1 MTSSWAP
8 EQGESHAA
16 LLDEPRWAPV
26 RARFD
31 AIVVPTHRPPARLRY
46 SIDLASRTQTPLFV
60 LCSGGAYKE
69 AVVKMA
75 ARSGVEAYAADMP
88 SGDPLGVVGFRTS
101 ANEELAAAN
110 LGRNPDL
117 SVKRNL
123 GLALARL
130 LGWNKLMF
138 LDDDIHGIGTSS
150 VAKLAESL
158 EGHSISAL
166 IPEDFPDNS
175 VVCHANRLGGAG
187 KQGVF
192 ASASGMGVRCDRD
205 DLAFFPNIYNEDW
218 FFFAQEAAS
227 HKIARVGESRQR
239 SYDPYYHPM
248 RAASEE
254 LGDLLAEGLYAR
266 LDIGEEIWT
275 VDADYWR
282 YFIDRRA
289 EFHERVLKALHRVDA
304 QKREEAARA
313 ADCVRAAQSQLAQI
327 TPQLCQTFV
336 RLWRSDLRRWHC
348 YLEGLRPQGSPAAAF
363 KYLGLDLV
371 DSQTAGMNRTSAWP
385 SRSTGHPPA
394 AFRASRKARTP
405 APRELA
411 RALATDGSV

>member
-1 MTSSWAP
+1 VTSSWVP

-16 LLDEPRWAPV
+16 LLDEPRRALV
-26 RARFD
+26 RAGFD
-31 AIVVPTHRPPARLRY
+31 AIVVPTHRPAARLRS

-60 LCSGGAYKE
+60 LCSGRAYKE

-75 ARSGVEAYAADMP
+75 ARSGVEAYAADIP
-88 SGDPLGVVGFRTS
+88 SGDPLRVDFRTS
-101 ANEELAAAN
+101 ANDELAAAN

-130 LGWNKLMF
+130 LGWKKLMF
-138 LDDDIHGIGTSS
+138 LDDDIHGIATSA
-150 VAKLAESL
+150 VAKLAEAL

-166 IPEDFPDNS
+166 IPVDFPDNS
-175 VVCHANRLGGAG
+175 VVCHANRLGGDG
-187 KQGVF
+187 KQDVF
-192 ASASGMGVRCDRD
+192 ASASGMGVQCDRD

-218 FFFAQEAAS
+218 FFFAKEAAS

-266 LDIGEEIWT
+266 LDIGDDIWT

-282 YFIDRRA
+282 YFIHRRA
-289 EFHERVLKALHRVDA
+289 EFHERVLKALRRVDA
-304 QKREEAARA
+304 PKREEAARA
-313 ADCVRAAQSQLAQI
+313 ADSIRAAQSQLAQI

-336 RLWRSDLRRWHC
+336 RLWRSDLRRWHW

-394 AFRASRKARTP
+394 AFRAPRKALTP

-411 RALATDGSV
+411 RALASVGSD

>member
-26 RARFD
+26 HARFD
-31 AIVVPTHRPPARLRY
+31 AIVVPTHRLAARLRY
-46 SIDLASRTQTPLFV
+46 SIDLASRTHTPLFV

-69 AVVKMA
+69 AVVKTA
-75 ARSGVEAYAADMP
+75 ARAGVEAYAADIP
-88 SGDPLGVVGFRTS
+88 CGDPLGVGFRTS
-101 ANEELAAAN
+101 ANKEIADAN

-117 SVKRNL
+117 SVKRNI

-130 LGWNKLMF
+130 LGWKKLMF
-138 LDDDIHGIGTSS
+138 LDDDIHGIATRS
-150 VAKLAESL
+150 VAKLAEAL

-166 IPEDFPDNS
+166 IPVDFPDNS
-175 VVCHANRLGGAG
+175 VVCHANRLGGDG
-187 KQGVF
+187 KQDVF
-192 ASASGMGVRCDRD
+192 ASGSGMGVRCDRD

-227 HKIARVGESRQR
+227 RRIARVGESRQR
-239 SYDPYYHPM
+239 SYDPYCHPV

-266 LDIGEEIWT
+266 LDIGEQVWT

-282 YFIDRRA
+282 HFIDRRA
-289 EFHERVLKALHRVDA
+289 GFHERVLRALHRVEEPM
-304 QKREEAARA
+304 REEAARA
-313 ADCVRAAQSQLAQI
+313 AGSIRAAQSQLTRI

-336 RLWRSDLRRWHC
+336 RLWRSDLKRWHW
-348 YLEGLRPQGSPAAAF
+348 YLEGLRSQGSPAAAF

-371 DSQTAGMNRTSAWP
+371 DSQTARMNRTAGP
-385 SRSTGHPPA
+385 SSSTGYPLA
-394 AFRASRKARTP
+394 AFRASHKARTP
-405 APRELA
+405 VPPVPPGLA
-411 RALATDGSV
+411 RALAI

>member
-31 AIVVPTHRPPARLRY
+31 AIVVPTHRPAARLRY

-75 ARSGVEAYAADMP
+75 ARAGVEAYAADIP
-88 SGDPLGVVGFRTS
+88 YGDPLGVGFRTS
-101 ANEELAAAN
+101 ANKEIRDAN

-130 LGWNKLMF
+130 LGWKKLMF
-138 LDDDIHGIGTSS
+138 LDDDIHGIATRS
-150 VAKLAESL
+150 VAKLAEAL

-166 IPEDFPDNS
+166 IPVDFPDNS
-175 VVCHANRLGGAG
+175 VVCHANRLGGDG
-187 KQGVF
+187 KQDVF

-227 HKIARVGESRQR
+227 RKIAKVGESRQR
-239 SYDPYYHPM
+239 SYDPYYHPV

-266 LDIGEEIWT
+266 LDIGEQVWT

-282 YFIDRRA
+282 HFIDRRA
-289 EFHERVLKALHRVDA
+289 EFHVRVLKALSRVEA
-304 QKREEAARA
+304 RKPEEAARA
-313 ADCVRAAQSQLAQI
+313 ADSVRAAQSQLARI

-336 RLWRSDLRRWHC
+336 RLWRSDLKRWHW
-348 YLEGLRPQGSPAAAF
+348 YLECLQPQGSPAAAF

-371 DSQTAGMNRTSAWP
+371 DSQTAGMNRTPAWP
-385 SRSTGHPPA
+385 SRPTSYPPA
-394 AFRASRKARTP
+394 AFRAPRKTSTP
-405 APRELA
+405 A
-411 RALATDGSV
+411 RALAAV

>member
-26 RARFD
+26 RAGFD
-31 AIVVPTHRPPARLRY
+31 AIVVPTHRPSARLRY

-75 ARSGVEAYAADMP
+75 ARSGVEAYAADIPAGALMK
-88 SGDPLGVVGFRTS
+88 VGLRTS

-130 LGWNKLMF
+130 LGWKKLMF
-138 LDDDIHGIGTSS
+138 LDDDIHGIATGS
-150 VAKLAESL
+150 VAKLAEAL
-158 EGHSISAL
+158 ESHSISAL
-166 IPEDFPDNS
+166 IPTDFPDNS
-175 VVCHANRLGGAG
+175 VVCHANRLGGER

-205 DLAFFPNIYNEDW
+205 DLAFFPTMYNEDW

-239 SYDPYYHPM
+239 AYDPYYHPI

-266 LDIGEEIWT
+266 LDVGEEIWT

-282 YFIDRRA
+282 YFIARRRQ
-289 EFHERVLKALHRVDA
+289 FHERVLEALRRVDA
-304 QKREEAARA
+304 PNSAEA
-313 ADCVRAAQSQLAQI
+313 VRAAESIKAAQGQLAKI
-327 TPQLCQTFV
+327 TPELCQTFV
-336 RLWRSDLRRWHC
+336 RLWRGDLKRWRC
-348 YLEGLRPQGSPAAAF
+348 YLEGLLPQDSPAAAF
-363 KYLGLDLV
+363 EYLGLRLV
-371 DSQTAGMNRTSAWP
+371 DSRRAAVNRTSAWP
-385 SRSTGHPPA
+385 GQSTGQPPA
-394 AFRASRKARTP
+394 AFRAPRKASTP
-405 APRELA
+405 APRELD
-411 RALATDGSV
+411 RALATVGSG

>member
-1 MTSSWAP
+1 VTSSWAP

-46 SIDLASRTQTPLFV
+46 SIDLAGRTQTPLFV

-75 ARSGVEAYAADMP
+75 ARSGVEAYAADIP
-88 SGDPLGVVGFRTS
+88 PGNPLRVSFRTS
-101 ANEELAAAN
+101 ANEDLAAAN

-117 SVKRNL
+117 SMKRNL

-130 LGWNKLMF
+130 LGWKKLMF
-138 LDDDIHGIGTSS
+138 LDDDIHGIATSA
-150 VAKLAESL
+150 VAKLAEAL

-166 IPEDFPDNS
+166 IPADFPDNS
-175 VVCHANRLGGAG
+175 VVCHANRLGGNG
-187 KQGVF
+187 KQDVF

-218 FFFAQEAAS
+218 FFFAREAAS

-254 LGDLLAEGLYAR
+254 LGDLLAEGIYAR
-266 LDIGEEIWT
+266 LDIGEDIWT
-275 VDADYWR
+275 VDADYWG
-282 YFIDRRA
+282 YFIGRRA
-289 EFHERVLKALHRVDA
+289 EFHERVLKALRGVDA
-304 QKREEAARA
+304 PKREEAARA
-313 ADCVRAAQSQLAQI
+313 TDSIRAAQRQLRRI
-327 TPQLCQTFV
+327 TPELCQTFV
-336 RLWRSDLRRWHC
+336 RLWRSDLRRWHW
-348 YLEGLRPQGSPAAAF
+348 YLESLPLQGSPTAAF
-363 KYLGLDLV
+363 RYLGLNLV
-371 DSQTAGMNRTSAWP
+371 DSRTAGMNRTPAWP
-385 SRSTGHPPA
+385 SWSAGHPPA
-394 AFRASRKARTP
+394 AFRAPRKPRTP

-411 RALATDGSV
+411 PA

>member
-31 AIVVPTHRPPARLRY
+31 AIVIPTHRPSARLRY
-46 SIDLASRTQTPLFV
+46 GIDLASRTQTPLFV
-60 LCSGGAYKE
+60 LCSGRAYKE

-75 ARSGVEAYAADMP
+75 ARTGVEAYAVDIP
-88 SGDPLGVVGFRTS
+88 SGDPLRVGFRTS
-101 ANEELAAAN
+101 ANEELGAAN

-117 SVKRNL
+117 SVKRNI

-130 LGWNKLMF
+130 LGWKKLLF
-138 LDDDIHGIGTSS
+138 LDDDIHGIATSA
-150 VAKLAESL
+150 VAKLAEAL

-166 IPEDFPDNS
+166 IPSDFPDNS
-175 VVCHANRLGGAG
+175 VVCHANRLGGNV
-187 KQGVF
+187 KQDVF

-218 FFFAQEAAS
+218 FFFAEEAAS

-289 EFHERVLKALHRVDA
+289 EFHERVLKALDSLDA
-304 QKREEAARA
+304 PKREEAARA
-313 ADCVRAAQSQLAQI
+313 ARSVQAAQSQLERI

-336 RLWRSDLRRWHC
+336 RLWRSDLKRWHW
-348 YLEGLRPQGSPAAAF
+348 YLEGLPPQGSPAAAF

-371 DSQTAGMNRTSAWP
+371 DSQTAGMNRPSAWP
-385 SRSTGHPPA
+385 TWSTGHPPA
-394 AFRASRKARTP
+394 AFRAPRKAPTP
-405 APRELA
+405 APRELEP
-411 RALATDGSV
+411 ALATVGSV

>member
-46 SIDLASRTQTPLFV
+46 SIDLASRTRTPLFV

-75 ARSGVEAYAADMP
+75 VRSGVEAYAVDIP
-88 SGDPLGVVGFRTS
+88 PGDPLGVGFRTS
-101 ANEELAAAN
+101 ANEELATAN

-117 SVKRNL
+117 GVKRNL

-130 LGWNKLMF
+130 LGWKKLMF
-138 LDDDIHGIGTSS
+138 LDDDIHGIATST
-150 VAKLAESL
+150 VAKLAEAL
-158 EGHSISAL
+158 EGDSISAL
-166 IPEDFPDNS
+166 IPTDFPDNS

-187 KQGVF
+187 KQDVF

-218 FFFAQEAAS
+218 FFFAKEAAS
-227 HKIARVGESRQR
+227 RKIARVGESRQR

-254 LGDLLAEGLYAR
+254 LGDLLAEGIYAR

-275 VDADYWR
+275 VDADYWW
-282 YFIDRRA
+282 YFIARRK
-289 EFHERVLKALHRVDA
+289 EFHERVLKALGKVDA
-304 QKREEAARA
+304 PKREEAARA
-313 ADCVRAAQSQLAQI
+313 ADSIQAAQEQLAKI

-336 RLWRSDLRRWHC
+336 RLWRSDLRRWHS
-348 YLEGLRPQGSPAAAF
+348 YLERLRPQGSPAAAF

-371 DSQTAGMNRTSAWP
+371 DSQTAGMNRTAPWP
-385 SRSTGHPPA
+385 SRSTGYPPA
-394 AFRASRKARTP
+394 AFRAPLKARTP
-405 APRELA
+405 APREQA
-411 RALATDGSV
+411 RALATVGSV